1 MVLFLLQLPLFVVM
15 TKTDVA
21 GVFPP
26 ETSTS
31 SSHTLHHNQRPS
43 TTTTTTTSAMEL
55 ALQGLDR
62 VLWACMGKRSKIVG
76 GVEEAEGAAS
86 AIKGGSGCVFV
97 LQDVGGRAFEEVRT
111 WLIACR
117 VE

>member
-1 MVLFLLQLPLFVVM
+1 MVVLFLLQLPLFVVM

-21 GVFPP
+21 GVSPP

-31 SSHTLHHNQRPS
+31 PSPALHHRQRPP
-43 TTTTTTTSAMEL
+43 TTTTTTSAMEL

-62 VLWACMGKRSKIVG
+62 MLWACMGKRSKIVG
-76 GVEEAEGAAS
+76 GVEEAEGAAN

-97 LQDVGGRAFEEVRT
+97 L
-111 WLIACR
+111 
-117 VE
+117 